1 MTPKKLDHFL
11 KIVKAGSLSR
21 AADDLQIAHSA
32 LSREVKELEV
42 EIGVKLLQRNA
53 RGVEATPA
61 GKALCRQAEIILG
74 LLGKVRDEVN
84 NLADIPSGSVAFG
97 MTATMCGILLAPL
110 VKNYIELYP
119 DVKLII
125 REGTSFRLRSAL
137 LAREIDM
144 AVLNAPI
151 AEPQLI
157 FRPFFIEPFVL
168 VGPANSNLHKRSKI
182 SMQEVSRLKL
192 ILPVAHNT
200 TRMLIDTAFEKQ
212 GLVPHNLLETDDAA
226 PMIQL
231 VSAELGYAMM
241 PASSVTAP
249 THGAAKTVH
258 VPIEGLTLTRGISA
272 LAGVS
277 MSLATQKMCQLIC
290 THTKALLAAKK
301 LRGEYIG
308 P

>member
-97 MTATMCGILLAPL
+97 MTATMSGILLAPL

-241 PASSVTAP
+241 PASSVSAP

-258 VPIEGLTLTRGISA
+258 VPIEGLTLTRGISV

>member
-11 KIVKAGSLSR
+11 KIVQAGSLSR

-32 LSREVKELEV
+32 LSREVKELEA

-61 GKALCRQAEIILG
+61 GEALRRQAEIILG

-84 NLADIPSGSVAFG
+84 NAADKPSGSVAFG

-119 DVKLII
+119 DVKLRI

-137 LAREIDM
+137 LAREIDV

-231 VSAELGYAMM
+231 VAAELGYAMM
-241 PASSVTAP
+241 PASSVSAP

-272 LAGVS
+272 PAGVS

-290 THTKALLAAKK
+290 TQTKALLAAKK